1 MGRIGTLI
9 ENKNSLLGLG
19 MIEKKKK
26 PEAYLISIIR
36 NIIGQKI

>member
-19 MIEKKKK
+19 MIEMKKILK
-26 PEAYLISIIR
+26 PISYLLL
-36 NIIGQKI
+36 GTLLGK